1 MLPVSKSPV
10 SVKSVVLVYRMR
22 APVTVWDEYGR
33 AGEERQQM
41 AGRCLGE
48 LVRKMGERVLTHIIP
63 ILQKGMSSDDA
74 ATRQASA
81 STKSTNCSHKESGD
95 QDFTMMNFL
104 GYDHLQP

>member
-1 MLPVSKSPV
+1 
-10 SVKSVVLVYRMR
+10 MR
-22 APVTVWDEYGR
+22 RER

-63 ILQKGMSSDDA
+63 ILQKGMSSEDA

-81 STKSTNCSHKESGD
+81 SIGCRVSVLKG
-95 QDFTMMNFL
+95 QGAGL
-104 GYDHLQP
+104 

>member
-1 MLPVSKSPV
+1 MQLILDLPYMVI
-10 SVKSVVLVYRMR
+10 VYRIR
-22 APVTVWDEYGR
+22 SPVTVWSTCGR

-81 STKSTNCSHKESGD
+81 STESQICFARNVGIR
-95 QDFTMMNFL
+95 TL
-104 GYDHLQP
+104 KW